1 MALSSLARLAA
12 RRTAI
17 GTVGAVGAVAA
28 LGAAGITLASLANGG
43 IGPDKFSGARLT
55 FPDDLVNLDHWVSF
69 TAKQTN
75 GLAAGILSGFGV
87 SIGSNYNVAGGSV
100 FLPLPSNL
108 STDYN
113 PEYSKKDLGA
123 AAGSI
128 IKPFDR
134 AMYGNQEMGGGAA
147 TGAAMAGIALGIA
160 GQNAK
165 VQAGMKAAGGED
177 VAAAV
182 LKTAGGVAL
191 NPNKILLFTG
201 VDFRDHSFSWKLSP
215 KNRQESNTIRDIIR
229 MMRFYTHPEFVGGGL
244 FFKYP
249 EYFEIKFNH
258 PEYLFDLRP
267 SVCTDIKVNYH
278 SQGYAGYVRDSNGGG
293 IPAPVEIE
301 LTLSFRE
308 TEIITKNSL
317 DYKDPITGQRFN

>member
-1 MALSSLARLAA
+1 MAAISGLAKLATKRA
-12 RRTAI
+12 GIAL
-17 GTVGAVGAVAA
+17 AVGGVAA

-43 IGPDKFSGARLT
+43 IGSDKFSGERLT
-55 FPDDLVNLDHWVSF
+55 FPDDLANLDHWVSF

-87 SIGSNYNVAGGSV
+87 NIGSNFNVAGGSI

-113 PEYSKKDLGA
+113 PEYTKKDLGA
-123 AAGSI
+123 AVGGVL
-128 IKPFDR
+128 KPFDR
-134 AMYGNQEMGGGAA
+134 AMYGNNEMGNAAAAGG
-147 TGAAMAGIALGIA
+147 AMAGISAGIA
-160 GQNAK
+160 GGFANKAFSG
-165 VQAGMKAAGGED
+165 GMAAIGGD
-177 VAAAV
+177 GSDAAAAV
-182 LKTAGGVAL
+182 LKTAGGVAI
-191 NPNKILLFTG
+191 NPNKIVLFTG

-215 KNRQESNTIRDIIR
+215 KNRQESDTIRDIIR
-229 MMRFYTHPEFVGGGL
+229 MMRFYSHPEFVGGGL

-308 TEIITKNSL
+308 VEIITKNSL
-317 DYKDPITGQRFN
+317 DQGFN

>member
-43 IGPDKFSGARLT
+43 IGPDQFSGARLT

-75 GLAAGILSGFGV
+75 GLAAGILNSIAGIT
-87 SIGSNYNVAGGSV
+87 IGSNFNVAGGSI

-113 PEYSKKDLGA
+113 PEYTKKDLGA
-123 AAGSI
+123 AAGGVL
-128 IKPFDR
+128 KPFDR
-134 AMYGNQEMGGGAA
+134 AMYGNNEMGDVAAAGG
-147 TGAAMAGIALGIA
+147 AMAGIAA
-160 GQNAK
+160 G
-165 VQAGMKAAGGED
+165 VAGGFASSKLSGVMKAIGGDAGD
-177 VAAAV
+177 VGAAV

-215 KNRQESNTIRDIIR
+215 KNRQESDTIRDIIR
-229 MMRFYTHPEFVGGGL
+229 MMRFYSHPEFVAGGL

-278 SQGYAGYVRDSNGGG
+278 SQGYAGYVRDGNGGG

-308 TEIITKNSL
+308 VEIITKNSL
-317 DYKDPITGQRFN
+317 DQGFN